1 MNTKAHGSKIFVEVK
16 PHADWLMAMVCGS
29 NRKCT
34 ATKLQATKTWSHF
47 SGCVSSQEGDVT
59 DVEAQ
64 ADLQKYNDGYIEF
77 ITKELYIDEAAKLY
91 AQHMFF
97 FSADIIDLG
106 KDV

>member
-1 MNTKAHGSKIFVEVK
+1 MELGNIKFTKAFKIEVERLNIK
-16 PHADWLMAMVCGS
+16 
-29 NRKCT
+29 
-34 ATKLQATKTWSHF
+34 
-47 SGCVSSQEGDVT
+47 GDVT